1 MRRAR
6 STLAALV
13 AALLAATPAVAAPID
28 EPTRAKARVIGEE
41 GLSLYDQGQYIDAL
55 DRFERAFD
63 ILKAPTLELMA
74 ARCLTRMGRLV
85 EASERYLDVTRMSV
99 DDKASTVLKD
109 AITTAAREREAVLAR
124 IATIEIVIEGPSSA
138 DSDVRIDGRP
148 VPRAV
153 IGVKT
158 PINPGIHRIEARGAS
173 GTEAF
178 GRVNVNERQ
187 SVRLVLTLHAA
198 EKTAA
203 PAPGPPRG
211 GDRGPRVPVPGKVGL
226 SLGGEAD
233 PKDDAPKQNARI
245 DEQTR
250 AAARTIGEEGLK
262 LYDAGNYFD
271 ALDRFERADALIH
284 APTLGLMAARSL
296 VALRRLVEASDRYE
310 DVSQMRVEAKA
321 SDAFK
326 DAVVASAKER
336 AALLTRLPFVDVSV
350 EGPGAT
356 EITEL
361 QIDGRTV
368 APQLLGI
375 RKPINAKLPLDPGHH
390 RLEVRLGSQE
400 AYERIALNEGDTVRV
415 VLRLGATVDQL
426 AHTTAPDAA
435 PRAPGASASEPEAWS
450 VSPEAQRRR
459 TTQLAAGFVGLGVGA
474 IALITGGAAGGVAI
488 GKKAALDAQCNPTL
502 LTCPTALRDDVDAY
516 NGLRIASTA
525 GFIVGGV
532 GLALGAALLVTAPR
546 ATVKRKDGT
555 LTVTPLIGLVG
566 AGLVGA
572 F

>member
-13 AALLAATPAVAAPID
+13 AALLAATTAIAAPID
-28 EPTRAKARVIGEE
+28 EPARAKARAIGEE

-99 DDKASTVLKD
+99 DDNASTVLKD

-124 IATIEIVIEGPSSA
+124 IATIEIVVEGPSASN
-138 DSDVRIDGRP
+138 SDVRIDGRP

-187 SVRLVLTLHAA
+187 SVRLVLTLHGA
-198 EKTAA
+198 EKTAT
-203 PAPGPPRG
+203 PPPGAGAREG
-211 GDRGPRVPVPGKVGL
+211 GGARVPVPGKVGL
-226 SLGGEAD
+226 SLDSKG
-233 PKDDAPKQNARI
+233 DAPKQSARI

-310 DVSQMRVEAKA
+310 DVSQMKVEAKS

-326 DAVVASAKER
+326 DAVVAAAKER
-336 AALLTRLPFVDVSV
+336 AALLPRLPFVDVAV
-350 EGPGAT
+350 VGPGAT

-375 RKPINAKLPLDPGHH
+375 RKPIAAKLPLDPGHH
-390 RLEVRLGSQE
+390 RLEVRLGAQK
-400 AYERIALNEGDTVRV
+400 AYERIALTEGETVRV

-426 AHTTAPDAA
+426 AHTTAPEGST
-435 PRAPGASASEPEAWS
+435 RAPGSAPELEAWT

-459 TTQLAAGFVGLGVGA
+459 TTQLAAGFISLGVGA
-474 IALITGGAAGGVAI
+474 VALITGGAAGGVAI
-488 GKKAALDAQCNPTL
+488 GKKGALDAQCDPTQ
-502 LTCPTALRDDVDAY
+502 LTCPPALRDEVDGY
-516 NGLRIASTA
+516 NGLRAASTA

-532 GLALGAALLVTAPR
+532 GLALGAALIVTAPR
-546 ATVKRKDGT
+546 ATVKRKDSA
-555 LTVTPLIGLVG
+555 LAVTPLLGLGG
-566 AGLVGA
+566 AGLIGT